1 VLYGLLPLLNGWT
14 FKPYDIDIWK
24 LAKEPI
30 TVRKGTTYFLSE
42 AKKPGFL
49 VAAAV
54 VVDSKQAQITIE
66 YYDSYGRIQ
75 RMTARPYGLYYS
87 GYLQPNPI
95 GPWLAR
101 YDETENVYA
110 IMISPSHP
118 IPFRADDNKRYR
130 AYLTATEED
139 TNLLG
144 FQEAII
150 LIDDEEAFMESLRR
164 VWYPIEKI
172 LKQFLRGGK

>member
-1 VLYGLLPLLNGWT
+1 MLYGLLPLLNGWT

-24 LAKEPI
+24 LAEEPI
-30 TVRKGTTYFLSE
+30 TVRKGTTYYLSE

-66 YYDSYGRIQ
+66 YYDSYGKVQ

-87 GYLQPNPI
+87 GYTQPNPV

-101 YDETENVYA
+101 YDETNNVYA
-110 IMISPSHP
+110 MVITPSHP
-118 IPFRADDNKRYR
+118 IPFRADENKRYR

-144 FQEAII
+144 FQEVII
-150 LIDDEEAFMESLRR
+150 LIDDEKAFVSSIKDVFSGIPRLGLTR
-164 VWYPIEKI
+164 
-172 LKQFLRGGK
+172 